1 MVRASLKEASRI
13 ERKPHVPDKH
23 RTHDRTKV
31 ADWIEEHAANE
42 WQDWKHR
49 EIAEET
55 GYSRQHV
62 DKVVEYYFQPEGES
76 GDVEAL
82 ADILEL
88 GDVTTL
94 QQAFGVDVSRE
105 LLIYRMGYRDGQR
118 DAQDEAK
125 E

>member
-23 RTHDRTKV
+23 RTPDRTKV

-42 WQDWKHR
+42 WQEWTHA

-76 GDVEAL
+76 SDVEAL
-82 ADILEL
+82 ADEL
-88 GDVTTL
+88 GVGDVTTL
-94 QQAFGVDVSRE
+94 QQALGADVSRE